1 MEKSLID
8 HFNYGKVTADSIKE
22 EIESPC
28 DVLNVIQGLVDASK
42 VRIFFEGFID

>member
-28 DVLNVIQGLVDASK
+28 DVLNVIKDIVDAT
-42 VRIFFEGFID
+42 